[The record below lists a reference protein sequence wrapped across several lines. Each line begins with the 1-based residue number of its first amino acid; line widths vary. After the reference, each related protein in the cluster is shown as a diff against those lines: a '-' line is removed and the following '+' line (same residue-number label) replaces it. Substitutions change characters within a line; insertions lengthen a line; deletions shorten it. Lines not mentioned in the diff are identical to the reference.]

1 MKRYEAHMIA
11 EELAKLLPRDY
22 SNDSI
27 LTAEQLAEKLGVSAS
42 WIYHKAESLHESRWD
57 ARTDSPST
65 SNRSTQM
72 KILIIALGI
81 IGTLLAL
88 FGLYCLISFLRYAY
102 NLGEEE
108 RKKIVTNSKNKKE
121 D

>member
-42 WIYHKAESLHESRWD
+42 WIYHKAESLPRIKVGCSYRFSLNEV
-57 ARTDSPST
+57 
-65 SNRSTQM
+65 
-72 KILIIALGI
+72 IEAL
-81 IGTLLAL
+81 
-88 FGLYCLISFLRYAY
+88 
-102 NLGEEE
+102 
-108 RKKIVTNSKNKKE
+108 K
-121 D
+121 